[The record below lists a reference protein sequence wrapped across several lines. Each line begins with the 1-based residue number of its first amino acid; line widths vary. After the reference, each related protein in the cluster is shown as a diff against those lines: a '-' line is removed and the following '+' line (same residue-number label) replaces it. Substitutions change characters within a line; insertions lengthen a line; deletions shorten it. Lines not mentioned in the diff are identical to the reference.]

1 MTRRIVQAI
10 RSSLLFALVMVA
22 GWAAGCRS
30 RAPANPGGL
39 DGAAGSA
46 GSEAGGGGGMRAST
60 VCPTSAPTAGTPCQP
75 PSICQYGSD
84 PRGRDCRTYAECG
97 VANTWTVTVPTVGYP
112 SYCVPITAAT
122 SCPASVAAAQGQSCS
137 TDFSFCDIGGA
148 PCICTACPWNGGRL
162 GTSCGTAVTWHCQT
176 QRPGNSPDCPVLDP
190 NPGASCS
197 SERLSCTYYCG
208 PTGNYVCQGGY
219 WVAGDAGLCP
229 V

>member
-1 MTRRIVQAI
+1 MKRRIVQAI
-10 RSSLLFALVMVA
+10 RSSFLFALVI
-22 GWAAGCRS
+22 AAGCRN

-39 DGAAGSA
+39 DGAAGAA
-46 GSEAGGGGGMRAST
+46 GSEAGDGGGGMRAAT
-60 VCPTSAPTAGTPCQP
+60 MCPASAPTDGTPCQP

-84 PRGRDCRTYAECG
+84 PRSRDCRTYAECG
-97 VANTWTVTVPTVGYP
+97 VANTWMVSVPTVGYP
-112 SYCVPITAAT
+112 SYCVPVTAAT
-122 SCPASVAAAQGQSCS
+122 DCPASVAAAQGQTCS

-162 GTSCGTAVTWHCQT
+162 GMSCGTTVTWHCQT

-197 SERLSCTYYCG
+197 REALSCIYYCG
-208 PTGNYVCQGGY
+208 PTGKYVCQGGY
-219 WVAGDAGLCP
+219 WVASDAGLCP